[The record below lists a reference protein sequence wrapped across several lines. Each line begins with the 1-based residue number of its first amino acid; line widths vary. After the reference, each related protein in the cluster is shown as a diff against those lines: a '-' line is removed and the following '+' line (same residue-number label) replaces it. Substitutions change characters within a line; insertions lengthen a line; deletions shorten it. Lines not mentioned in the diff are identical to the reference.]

1 MKMWGRG
8 RWKIRLLPLIQDI
21 FNQIPKGTTGKAV
34 LPMDTGYKPQMQT
47 MEVIFNFHVATL
59 KR

>member
-1 MKMWGRG
+1 MGWGEG
-8 RWKIRLLPLIQDI
+8 EDMTLSLIQGI

-34 LPMDTGYKPQMQT
+34 LPVDTDSKPQMQT
-47 MEVIFNFHVATL
+47 MEVIFNIQVATL